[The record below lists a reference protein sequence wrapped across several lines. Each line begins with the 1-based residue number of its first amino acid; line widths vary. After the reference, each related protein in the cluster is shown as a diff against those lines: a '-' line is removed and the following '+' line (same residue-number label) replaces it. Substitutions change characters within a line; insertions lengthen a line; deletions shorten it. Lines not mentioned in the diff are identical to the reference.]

1 MTNDEWREMVRLGAD
16 EFARLLDE
24 PKQYTLGEVV
34 EAILAVALRGRT
46 VVTPKPAPAPPPQ
59 GKFDKAAWQKEY
71 MKDYMKKRR
80 AAAKLIPQ

>member
-1 MTNDEWREMVRLGAD
+1 MTSDEWREMIRLGAD

-34 EAILAVALRGRT
+34 EAILTVALKRKEYTSTQT
-46 VVTPKPAPAPPPQ
+46 VDTAPDQPPS
-59 GKFDKAAWQKEY
+59 KFDRAAYQRE
-71 MKDYMKKRR
+71 YMKKRR